1 LISERDEI
9 ISTFSLEEL
18 WMFHSIGG
26 RLPYGLPNRRNVVGT
41 LERVLDAMVQRQ
53 LKAEG
58 VWRERTRPEQPPNAL
73 LDVKVA

>member
-1 LISERDEI
+1 VITDRDRI
-9 ISTFSLEEL
+9 ISTFSPEEL

-58 VWRERTRPEQPPNAL
+58 VWRERTRPVPPPNAL